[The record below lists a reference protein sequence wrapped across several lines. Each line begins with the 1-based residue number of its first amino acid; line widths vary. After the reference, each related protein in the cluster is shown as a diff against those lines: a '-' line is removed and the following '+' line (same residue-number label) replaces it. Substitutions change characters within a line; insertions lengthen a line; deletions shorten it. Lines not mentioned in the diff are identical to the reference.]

1 MDQVREII
9 DDAGVPALELEN
21 PTEAVVARVF
31 EALYAALFPG
41 WRLELQNVDSTGISE
56 RVVLFLA
63 LRQVF
68 PQIGIVDFR
77 LSDLSNPVKPRLDA
91 QLHKLAQYAEFRRN
105 MLAEKSTTVGECVS
119 NLDAIEELT
128 REAQQLRDSLQQMNE
143 AIASQAPKYE
153 KMQEENEVLREKVQV
168 QYGVCQDI
176 AKKMTRLKAQCDEL
190 EKKIAGAHATISG
203 HREAIAV
210 LKNYVDEDTGQVF
223 NVKGTASD
231 LERDVTELRQKL
243 ETLESKKQQ
252 LDKSLQELEW
262 AERRLPQ
269 LKDTVKAFGTAK
281 ANLTAASDEAASLEK
296 QLEAERQR
304 LAALQEHESQSR
316 ATIDELNQQLSWN
329 REELRKV
336 NQDWD
341 SQREALR
348 REEELKMQEIV
359 EIKNSTQQVLDE
371 VRKKKQ
377 LNEELKGFL
386 DQSIRDLSQAESQLD
401 RVVSVIS
408 RDWS

>member
-9 DDAGVPALELEN
+9 DDAGVPAAELEN
-21 PTEAVVARVF
+21 PTEAVVTRVF

-105 MLAEKSTTVGECVS
+105 MLAEKSTTVDECVS

-128 REAQQLRDSLQQMNE
+128 REAQQLRDSLQQMNKE
-143 AIASQAPKYE
+143 IASQAPKYE
-153 KMQEENEVLREKVQV
+153 KMQEENEVLREKVQI

-190 EKKIAGAHATISG
+190 EKKIAGAHATITN

-269 LKDTVKAFGTAK
+269 LKNTVAAFSTAK
-281 ANLTAASDEAASLEK
+281 ANLAAASDEAASLEK

-304 LAALQEHESQSR
+304 LTTLQEQESQSR
-316 ATIDELNQQLSWN
+316 ATIDDLNQQLSWN

-348 REEELKMQEIV
+348 REEELKMEEIAK
-359 EIKNSTQQVLDE
+359 INNSTQQILDE
-371 VRKKKQ
+371 VRKKKK

-386 DQSIRDLSQAESQLD
+386 DKSIRDLSQAESQLD